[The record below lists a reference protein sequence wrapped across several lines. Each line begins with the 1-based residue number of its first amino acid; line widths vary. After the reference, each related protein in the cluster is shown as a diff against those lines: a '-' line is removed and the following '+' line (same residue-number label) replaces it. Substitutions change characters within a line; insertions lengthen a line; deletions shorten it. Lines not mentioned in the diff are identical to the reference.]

1 MIRLFVAL
9 QIPDASGDSLRGLC
23 AGVPGARWVNPEQFH
38 ITLRFIGEVDGRT
51 ARAAMEELGQI
62 TMPSFPVELHGVGTF
77 GDKRKAHSLW
87 AGVRPS
93 GMLTRLH
100 DKIDGAMARIG
111 LPPDRRKFTPHVTL
125 ARLNNAPSERLCAY
139 LAHHGL
145 ATPPSF
151 TCEGF
156 TLFSSFLSSNGAI
169 YTPERIYRLDGS
181 QDFSWMDQEAENWQ
195 EEGWEDGADWE
206 KEAEN
211 YFGAERS
218 LPAYGNAG
226 GGPAE

>member
-1 MIRLFVAL
+1 MVRLFVAL
-9 QIPDASGDSLRGLC
+9 QIPEATGNSLRSLC
-23 AGVPGARWVNPEQFH
+23 FGMPGARWVNPAQFH

-51 ARAAMEELGQI
+51 ARAAMEELSQI
-62 TMPSFPVELHGVGTF
+62 TMPSFAVDLHGVGTF

-93 GMLTRLH
+93 SMLTRLH

-111 LPPDRRKFTPHVTL
+111 LPPDRRKFIPHVTL
-125 ARLNNAPSERLCAY
+125 ARLNNAPAERLCAY

-151 TCEGF
+151 ACEGF

-169 YTPERIYRLDGS
+169 YTPERVYRLDGS
-181 QDFSWMDQEAENWQ
+181 QDFGWMAQEAENW
-195 EEGWEDGADWE
+195 EDESMDWE
-206 KEAEN
+206 AEAEG
-211 YFGAERS
+211 YFGAERAM
-218 LPAYGNAG
+218 PAY